1 MNHKLN
7 RLKVEAEDAGKRLDR
22 FLADKMPEHSRSML
36 QRLLKDGAVTRN
48 GNACTA
54 AKVAVAADEIYEIA
68 IPEPVLS
75 ELPLAENI
83 PLPVL
88 FEDDWMLVIN
98 KPPGMVVHPG
108 AGNTSGTVVNALL
121 GHCPELAEFE
131 DMASE
136 RPGIVHRLDKDTSG
150 CLVIAKTP
158 QAMAKLSAAFAERRV
173 RKVYKA
179 LVKGIPRQLTETIET
194 NIGRSAGNRQKMAVL
209 LERGGKEAIT
219 TYTLAQS
226 GKIGKIAVSLL
237 DVKILTGR
245 THQIRV
251 HLSYRKLPIIGDTVY
266 GGNQAVAAPRQM
278 LHAWKITLP
287 HPRNGRKFTFTA
299 PIPEDMDELLARM
312 TDVVVP
318 PPPPSKKRRNE
329 YADEDGLNYGIDGEA
344 EAGAGDV
351 GGEVDYSFLE

>member
-1 MNHKLN
+1 MNHQLN

-22 FLADKMPEHSRSML
+22 FLADGMPDYSRSML

-48 GNACTA
+48 GVACNTA
-54 AKVAVAADEIYEIA
+54 KTAVASGEIYEIT
-68 IPEPVLS
+68 IPEPVS
-75 ELPLAENI
+75 AGLPSAENI

-121 GHCPELAEFE
+121 GHCPELVEYDE
-131 DMASE
+131 MVSD

-158 QAMAKLSAAFAERRV
+158 QAMARLSAAFAERKV
-173 RKVYKA
+173 RKIYKA
-179 LVKGIPRQLTETIET
+179 LVKGIPKQLTETIET
-194 NIGRSAGNRQKMAVL
+194 NIGRSSGNRQKMAVV
-209 LERGGKEAIT
+209 ERGGKEAVTI
-219 TYTLAQS
+219 YTLVRS
-226 GKIGKIAVSLL
+226 GRIGRISVSLL

-251 HLSYRKLPIIGDTVY
+251 HLACRKLPIIGDAVY
-266 GGNQAVAAPRQM
+266 GGSQAVAAPRQM

-287 HPRNGRKFTFTA
+287 HPRNGRRFTFEA
-299 PIPEDMDELLARM
+299 PIPDDMETLLESM
-312 TDVVVP
+312 TDVVAP
-318 PPPPSKKRRNE
+318 PAPPKPKKRPKDD
-329 YADEDGLNYGIDGEA
+329 DEDYYDGDDAGID
-344 EAGAGDV
+344 D
-351 GGEVDYSFLE
+351 SFLE